1 MAGPVIEAPINN
13 IAQRTT
19 SGKGNREFIMQPLE
33 GLKVLDLS
41 QFLSGPRCAQL
52 LGDMG
57 ADVIKLETPIW
68 GETMRL
74 MLSPI
79 AGFDRALSNW
89 NRNKRGI
96 TLDLRNP
103 KGQEIYWKLIEKMDV
118 VIENFAPGMM
128 DKFGLTWE
136 EHQRRNPR
144 IIYCSIMGFGRT
156 GPYKDRVAFDLIAQ
170 ASGGIMFAQ
179 KTPHMTPGVFFG
191 DFVSGAY
198 AAIGIL
204 EAILARQKTG
214 RGQLID
220 ISMQDVM
227 YFHNFRALDA
237 KSAEPIRDYIEKTI
251 GEPMDDVI
259 TGEQRPFPCWYSYPV
274 KDGYVAIVM
283 LTDRQWDDAM
293 LKIMNKP
300 DFTTQNPK
308 FANVVERIKSR
319 DDYLALFKE
328 WFSQRTA
335 AEVEAAMIECKIPCS
350 IVKNI
355 EQVNSDPQLASR
367 DMYLDIEHP
376 QYGSIP
382 TPGIP
387 IKLSETPGK
396 INAPAP
402 DLGQHNLDVYQEIL
416 GMSAAD
422 VEALKKENII

>member
-1 MAGPVIEAPINN
+1 
-13 IAQRTT
+13 
-19 SGKGNREFIMQPLE
+19 MQPLE
-33 GLKVLDLS
+33 GLKVLDMS

-57 ADVIKLETPIW
+57 ADVIKLEPPLW
-68 GETMRL
+68 GETMWL

-79 AGFDRALSNW
+79 PGMDRALSNW

-96 TLDLRNP
+96 TLDIRNP
-103 KGQEIYWKLIEKMDV
+103 KGREIYWKLVDKVDV
-118 VIENFAPGMM
+118 VVENFAPGMM
-128 DKFGLTWE
+128 DKLGLTWE
-136 EHQRRNPR
+136 EHQRRNPKL
-144 IIYCSIMGFGRT
+144 IYCSIMGFGRT

-170 ASGGIMFAQ
+170 ASGGIMYAQ

-198 AAIGIL
+198 AAIGVL
-204 EAILARQKTG
+204 EAILVRQKTG
-214 RGQLID
+214 RGQLVD
-220 ISMQDVM
+220 IAMQDVM
-227 YFHNFRALDA
+227 YFHNFRALDS
-237 KSAEPIRDYIEKTI
+237 KSAETIKDDIQKTL

-259 TGEQRPFPCWYSYPV
+259 TSEKRPFPCWYSYPV

-293 LKIMNKP
+293 IRIMNKP
-300 DFTTQNPK
+300 DITTKNPK

-335 AEVEAAMIECKIPCS
+335 AEVEKAMVECKIPCS

-355 EQVNSDPQLASR
+355 EQVNSDPQLKSR
-367 DMYLDIEHP
+367 DMHLEVEHP
-376 QYGSIP
+376 RYGAIP

-396 INAPAP
+396 IKSPAP
-402 DLGQHNLDVYQEIL
+402 DLGQHNAEVYKEFL
-416 GMSAAD
+416 GMSEVD
-422 VEALKKENII
+422 VEELKKERVI